1 MSARIPPTEAAR
13 LEALRQYAV
22 LDSEAEQGF
31 DELVRVASIL
41 CGTPISLVS
50 LVDADR
56 QWFKARHG
64 LEATQ
69 TPRDQ
74 AFCAHAILDDVP
86 LVVPDA
92 HRDARFQDNPLVVGD
107 PGIRFY
113 AGAPLLNPQGHAL
126 GTLCVIDRQPR
137 ALAAAQIEG
146 LQLLARQV
154 VTQLEHRRVTAALAS
169 ALAGLKT
176 LQGLIPI
183 CAWCKSLRDDE
194 GYWKSVETY
203 LEQQAGVEMTHGM
216 CPGCYAR
223 QTEAIRSQPD

>member
-13 LEALRQYAV
+13 LDALRQYAV

-64 LEATQ
+64 LAATQ

-74 AFCAHAILDDVP
+74 AFCAHAILEATP

-92 HRDARFQDNPLVVGD
+92 RHDERFQDNPLVTGD

-113 AGAPLLNPQGHAL
+113 AGAPLLTSEGHAL

-137 ALAAAQIEG
+137 ALTAAQLEG

-154 VTQLEHRRVTAALAS
+154 VMQLEHRRVTAALAN

-183 CAWCKSLRDDE
+183 CAWCKSLRDDA
-194 GYWKSVETY
+194 GYWSSVETY
-203 LEQQAGVEMTHGM
+203 LEQQAGVETTHGM

-223 QTEAIRSQPD
+223 QTGALRTAQD

>member
-1 MSARIPPTEAAR
+1 MSARIPPNEAAR

-22 LDSEAEQGF
+22 LDSDAEQGF

-64 LEATQ
+64 LDATE

-74 AFCAHAILDDVP
+74 AFCAHAILGDTP

-92 HRDARFQDNPLVVGD
+92 LRDQRFEHNPLVIGD

-113 AGAPLLNPQGHAL
+113 AGAPLINPDGYAL

-137 ALAAAQIEG
+137 ALEAAQLEG
-146 LQLLARQV
+146 LQLLARQIV
-154 VTQLEHRRVTAALAS
+154 MQLEHRRVAAALAG

-223 QTEAIRSQPD
+223 QTEALRAERT